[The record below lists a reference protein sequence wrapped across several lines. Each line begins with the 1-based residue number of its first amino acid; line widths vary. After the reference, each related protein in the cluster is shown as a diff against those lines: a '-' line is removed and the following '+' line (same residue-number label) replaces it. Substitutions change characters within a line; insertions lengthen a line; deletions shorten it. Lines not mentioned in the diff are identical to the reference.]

1 MVNGMYNGS
10 TPLSQSGL
18 HAPED
23 FPYVP
28 TVPAF
33 PRRVTVELT
42 NHCNLNCSMCPRRYM
57 SGPKGFMA
65 VPLFTRIIDEMAAHP
80 GTVLVPFFRGE
91 ALLHPEFLPMLAYA
105 TPRVGSVQLATNAT
119 MMDPVIA
126 DALVNLEV
134 DFVSF
139 SIDSVDPDIY
149 GSVRRNADLGD
160 VLRNVEYLC
169 TMKQERNAK
178 KPQIQVSVVETDDTA
193 EGVEEFIR
201 FWSGKVD
208 RVRVYREHSR
218 DGHFGSLEDAGEEG
232 PSKSRKPC
240 LKPFNELVVYWNG
253 EVALCNHDWNRTAP
267 LGSVH
272 DRSIQEIW
280 RSETYEL
287 QRRAQ
292 MGMGE
297 MEDLCRGCDHWEAY
311 WRKDQLIGALYENDF
326 QD

>member
-1 MVNGMYNGS
+1 MVNDMYNRA
-10 TPLSQSGL
+10 TPQSQPEPP
-18 HAPED
+18 APEA
-23 FPYVP
+23 FSSVL

-42 NHCNLNCSMCPRRYM
+42 NHCNLNCTMCPRRFM
-57 SGPKGFMA
+57 TGPRGFMA
-65 VPLFTRIIDEMAAHP
+65 GSLFTRIIDEIAVHP

-91 ALLHPEFLPMLAYA
+91 ALLHPDFLTMISYA
-105 TPRVGSVQLATNAT
+105 KPRVGSVQLATNAT
-119 MMDPVIA
+119 LMDPVIA
-126 DALVNLEV
+126 DALVALGV

-160 VLRNVEYLC
+160 VLRNIEYLC

-218 DGHFGSLEDAGEEG
+218 DGHFGSLGGERDEG
-232 PSKSRKPC
+232 PSKSRQPC
-240 LKPFNELVVYWNG
+240 LKPFNDLVVYWNG
-253 EVALCNHDWNRTAP
+253 EVALCNHHWNRTAP

-280 RSETYEL
+280 RSDAYEL

-292 MGMGE
+292 RGMGE
-297 MEDLCRGCDHWEAY
+297 MEDLCRVCDHWEAY

>member
-1 MVNGMYNGS
+1 MHDTV
-10 TPLSQSGL
+10 TPQSQTELPAHEAFSSVL
-18 HAPED
+18 A
-23 FPYVP
+23 
-28 TVPAF
+28 VPAF

-42 NHCNLNCSMCPRRYM
+42 NHCNLNCTMCPRRYM
-57 SGPKGFMA
+57 TMPGGFMS
-65 VPLFTRIIDEMAAHP
+65 VSLFTRIIDEMAAHP

-91 ALLHPEFLPMLAYA
+91 SLLHPEFTAMIAYA
-105 TPRVGSVQLATNAT
+105 KPRVGSVQLATNAT
-119 MMDPVIA
+119 LMNRAIA
-126 DALVNLEV
+126 EALIDLEV

-139 SIDSVDPDIY
+139 SIDSADPEIY
-149 GSVRRNADLGD
+149 GRVRRNADLGD
-160 VLRNVEYLC
+160 VLRNIEYLC

-193 EGVEEFIR
+193 EGVEAFIR

-218 DGHFGSLEDAGEEG
+218 DGHFGALGGEREER

-240 LKPFNELVVYWNG
+240 LKPFNDLVVYWNG

-267 LGSVH
+267 LGNVH

-280 RSETYEL
+280 RSDAYEL

-292 MGMGE
+292 IGMGE

-311 WRKDQLIGALYENDF
+311 WRKDQLIGVLYENDF